1 MRKHEAHPGR
11 FLRQDDLEKPILVT
25 IQRVEMQPLEGDSG
39 TTQKPIA
46 HFIEPN
52 VSPMVINKINWDTLE
67 EGLGLPD
74 SDDWPGSQ
82 CVIYV
87 DPNVSFGGRRSGGL
101 RVRMPKGHAPPE
113 VAPEQLATSIGAEEM
128 GDAEVPF

>member
-74 SDDWPGSQ
+74 SDDWPGS
-82 CVIYV
+82 
-87 DPNVSFGGRRSGGL
+87 
-101 RVRMPKGHAPPE
+101 GHAPPE
-113 VAPEQLATSIGAEEM
+113 VAPEQLATSIGAEDM